1 MFFLALFTVVSSRL
15 GEGWV
20 EMRVA
25 FLPKG
30 CFFCRGWSYMARLF
44 AMRAWAPTVF
54 FSAALGR
61 FALRA

>member
-1 MFFLALFTVVSSRL
+1 MCFVALFTVVSSRL

-30 CFFCRGWSYMARLF
+30 CFFLLWK
-44 AMRAWAPTVF
+44 P
-54 FSAALGR
+54 GR
-61 FALRA
+61 W